1 MTPDR
6 IVATWATSIALAS
19 IVATAGCSNYAGNS
33 TATLST
39 PTRDNFGLVSSVL
52 EPHCGTLDCHG
63 SPARNFRVY
72 GEKGLRAR
80 GGDKTGTATSES
92 DVDAT
97 YESIVSIDPEVL
109 ARIFE
114 EGGHDPWRWIV
125 ISKARG
131 REAHVGGVAFSEGS
145 PGDRCLVSWAGGM
158 LDPASCNADF
168 FGPPRV
174 DAGIEGGTTW

>member
-1 MTPDR
+1 LTDLAP
-6 IVATWATSIALAS
+6 ATANALAS
-19 IVATAGCSNYAGNS
+19 MALAGLLAVTGCSSYAGGS
-33 TATLST
+33 TTSLST
-39 PTRDNFGLVSSVL
+39 PPRESFGLVSSVL

-80 GGDKTGTATSES
+80 GGDKTGTATNES

-97 YESIVSIDPEVL
+97 YQSIVSIDPEVL
-109 ARIFE
+109 ARVFAE
-114 EGGHDPWRWIV
+114 RGRDPGRWIV

-131 REAHVGGVAFSEGS
+131 REAHVGGVAFAEGS
-145 PGDRCLVSWAGGM
+145 PGDRCLVSWASGA

-168 FGPPRV
+168 FGPPRA
-174 DAGIEGGTTW
+174 DGGLTW

>member
-1 MTPDR
+1 M
-6 IVATWATSIALAS
+6 SLAS
-19 IVATAGCSNYAGNS
+19 LVAMVGCTNYASGS
-33 TATLST
+33 TVTLPT

-80 GGDKTGTATSES
+80 GNDKTGTATSEA

-97 YESIVSIDPEVL
+97 FESIVSIEPEVL
-109 ARIFE
+109 AQILSER
-114 EGGHDPWRWIV
+114 GRDPGRWIV
-125 ISKARG
+125 VSKGRG
-131 REAHVGGVAFSEGS
+131 REAHVGGIAFAEGS
-145 PGDRCLVSWAGGM
+145 PGDRCLVSWAGGSI
-158 LDPASCNADF
+158 DAASCNADF

-174 DAGIEGGTTW
+174 DGGIEGGLTW